1 MTGAV
6 PRVGLLS
13 RFVTLVAMFWMGS
26 LWTICAVVATG
37 LFAFLDDRHLAG
49 TIAGQFFH
57 IATWL
62 GLAFAVLLAG
72 LLGVAGQLSKSLVGW
87 IALGVAPP
95 LANELGLLPVM
106 EGARQAGNMALFGS
120 LHLVSVVLF
129 ATAGIATL
137 VLVWRLTRPAT

>member
-1 MTGAV
+1 MTNAA
-6 PRVGLLS
+6 PRVTLLS
-13 RFVTLVAMFWMGS
+13 RLVTLVAMFWMGS

-57 IATWL
+57 VATWL
-62 GLAFAVLLAG
+62 GLVFAVLLSV
-72 LLGVAGQLSKSLVGW
+72 LLRIAGQITQPLMGW
-87 IALGVAPP
+87 IVLAAAPP

-106 EGARQAGNMALFGS
+106 ESARQAGNMALFGS

-129 ATAGIATL
+129 AIAGIGTL
-137 VLVWRLTRPAT
+137 VLVWRLTRPAA

>member
-1 MTGAV
+1 MGGAA

-13 RFVTLVAMFWMGS
+13 RLVTLVAMFWMGS

-62 GLAFAVLLAG
+62 GLAFAILLAVLLQ
-72 LLGVAGQLSKSLVGW
+72 VAGQITRPLMGW
-87 IALGVAPP
+87 IALGAAPP
-95 LANELGLLPVM
+95 LANEIGLLPVM
-106 EGARQAGNMALFGS
+106 EAARVAGNMGLFGS

-129 ATAGIATL
+129 AIAGIATL
-137 VLVWRLTRPAT
+137 VLVWRLTRPAA

>member
-1 MTGAV
+1 MVNAA

-13 RFVTLVAMFWMGS
+13 RLVTFVAMFWMGS

-62 GLAFAVLLAG
+62 GLAFAVLLAV
-72 LLGVAGQLSKSLVGW
+72 LLAIAGHLTRSHTGW
-87 IALGVAPP
+87 IALAAVPP
-95 LANELGLLPVM
+95 LANEIGLLPVM
-106 EGARQAGNMALFGS
+106 ASARVAGNMALFGS

-129 ATAGIATL
+129 AIAGIATL
-137 VLVWRLTRPAT
+137 VLVWRLTRPAA

>member
-1 MTGAV
+1 MTGAA
-6 PRVGLLS
+6 PRVSLLS
-13 RFVTLVAMFWMGS
+13 RLVTLVAMFWMGS

-37 LFAFLDDRHLAG
+37 LFAFLDDRRLAG
-49 TIAGQFFH
+49 MIAGQFFH

-62 GLAFAVLLAG
+62 GVAFAVLLAG
-72 LLGVAGQLSKSLVGW
+72 LLGVGKRLSKPLVGW
-87 IALGVAPP
+87 IALAAAPP

-106 EGARQAGNMALFGS
+106 ESARQAGKMALFGS

-129 ATAGIATL
+129 AIAGIATL

>member
-1 MTGAV
+1 MATAAL
-6 PRVGLLS
+6 REGLLA
-13 RFVTLVAMFWMGS
+13 RLVTLVAMFWMGS

-62 GLAFAVLLAG
+62 GVAFAVVLAA
-72 LLGVAGQLSKSLVGW
+72 LLGVAGQLSRRHLAW
-87 IALGVAPP
+87 IALAVAPP
-95 LANELGLLPVM
+95 LANEMGLLPVM
-106 EGARQAGNMALFGS
+106 ESARQAGNMALFGS

-129 ATAGIATL
+129 AIAGVGTL
-137 VLVWRLTRPAT
+137 VLVLRLTRPAA